1 MRIAIVAAMGENRAI
16 GLGNGLP
23 WRMPADLKYFKSL
36 TMGHHLIM
44 GRKTFDTVGKPLPGR
59 PTIVVTRQPDLA
71 IEGVTVVN
79 SLDAALELVSEM
91 DEVFIAGGAEIYRLA
106 LEVAD
111 RIYLTLIHH
120 SFDADTFFPAFDE
133 SQWRLVSRTDYA
145 ADEKNPHP
153 YSFLIFDRAA

>member
-1 MRIAIVAAMGENRAI
+1 MRISIVAAMGANRAI

-59 PTIVVTRQPDLA
+59 PTIVVSRQRSLGID
-71 IEGVTVVN
+71 GVTVAN
-79 SLDAALELVSEM
+79 SLDQALNLVKEVE
-91 DEVFIAGGAEIYRLA
+91 EVFIAGGAEIYRLA
-106 LEVAD
+106 LDVAD

-120 SFDADTFFPAFDE
+120 SFDADTFFPTFDE
-133 SQWRLVSRTDYA
+133 SKWQVVSRTDCE
-145 ADEKNPHP
+145 ADEKNPYA
-153 YSFLIFDRAA
+153 YSFLIFDRAS